1 MARSGGEL
9 DIRAVA
15 DREVESGIV
24 EGELLLDFADA
35 LVGRDES
42 LPGQRDRLVDRLGG
56 AALVDASGIVAN
68 FQRMVRIADGTG
80 IPLDEGM
87 REESRELSGVLGLGR
102 FASAANTPSHT

>member
-1 MARSGGEL
+1 MARAGGEL
-9 DIRAVA
+9 DIRGIA
-15 DREVESGIV
+15 DREVASGIA

-35 LVGRDES
+35 LVRRDAS
-42 LPGQRDRLVDRLGG
+42 LPEERARLVEKLGG

-87 REESRELSGVLGLGR
+87 LEESRELSGTLGLGR
-102 FASAANTPSHT
+102 FASAANTPAGG

>member
-15 DREVESGIV
+15 DREVESGIA

-102 FASAANTPSHT
+102 FASAANTPSQA